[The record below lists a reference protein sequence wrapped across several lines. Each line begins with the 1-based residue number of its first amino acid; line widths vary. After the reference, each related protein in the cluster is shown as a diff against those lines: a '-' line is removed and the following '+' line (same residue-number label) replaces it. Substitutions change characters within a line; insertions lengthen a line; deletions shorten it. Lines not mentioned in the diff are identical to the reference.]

1 MLPPEAQ
8 RDLPYGF
15 LYFPPLRV
23 QGYSI
28 AGEESFVQIPE
39 MDVCFDIGRAPR
51 LALTS
56 NYVALTHGHMDH
68 AAGLAYYFSQ
78 RNFQGM
84 GTGTVVCHDALAPSI
99 RRLMEAWIDVEA
111 QRTPYRVQGMKGGD
125 ELEIKKH
132 HFLRAFDTVHTVPS
146 LGFAIVEKRSKLL
159 DEFAGLPQE
168 KLVEIKK
175 QGREI
180 TYIREVVHVAYL
192 GDTAPGPHFQAAEVA
207 QARILI
213 TECTFLEPDHRDK
226 AKIGQHLHLA
236 DLVEAMPGWRAE
248 AIVLTH
254 LSRRSHLGEVKRF
267 IEEAVPASQRQR
279 LFLLMDNRANRARY
293 QQQVEDARA
302 QEEARAK
309 A

>member
-1 MLPPEAQ
+1 MLPPEPQ

-15 LYFPPLRV
+15 LFFPPLRV

-78 RNFQGM
+78 RHFQGM
-84 GTGTVVCHDALAPSI
+84 GAGTVVCPEPLAGPI
-99 RRLMEAWIDVEA
+99 RKLMEAWIDVEA
-111 QRTPYRVQGMKGGD
+111 QRTPYKVLGVEPMG
-125 ELEIKKH
+125 EIEIKKH
-132 HFLRAFDTVHTVPS
+132 HFLRAFPTVHTVPS
-146 LGFAIVEKRSKLL
+146 LGYALVEKRSKLRQ
-159 DEFAGLPQE
+159 EFTGMPQE
-168 KLVEIKK
+168 KLLELKQ

-180 TYIREVVHVAYL
+180 TYIKEVIHASYL
-192 GDTAPGPHFQAAEVA
+192 GDTAPGPQFLLPEVS

-226 AKIGQHLHLA
+226 AKIGKHLHLA
-236 DLVEAMPGWRAE
+236 DLAAMLPHLKAE

-267 IEEAVPASQRQR
+267 IEEAIPADQRER
-279 LFLLMDNRANRARY
+279 IFLLMDNRLNRARY
-293 QQQVEDARA
+293 QRQLDEA
-302 QEEARAK
+302 QAQAGQSE
-309 A
+309 